1 MPGDPVVSLR
11 RTRLRPDSLLNA
23 MLLLSNLK
31 YIAALGPVPFHVPV
45 VSTPAAAC
53 AMLISPA
60 VTTLSQNL
68 TPLLHG
74 RDPRVAGTLAVGF
87 ALAGTAI
94 WLASRRKRPTQ
105 EELERRR
112 RDQLAS
118 AGRITDGVLIDART
132 LAGEASN
139 AVTPEVLIYSYR
151 LAGVTYDCAQDVSAL
166 PDRVLNWKLD
176 QPLQVR
182 YDPRNPGNS
191 VVVAES
197 WSGLWQNSPETTPN
211 IWQRPIRKTA

>member
-1 MPGDPVVSLR
+1 MRRAPVVSLR
-11 RTRLRPDSLLNA
+11 RTRPALDSFFDA

-31 YIAALGPVPFHVPV
+31 YIAAPGPVPFHVPAASNPV
-45 VSTPAAAC
+45 AAC
-53 AMLISPA
+53 AMLISP
-60 VTTLSQNL
+60 VVSTLSQTL

-74 RDPRVAGTLAVGF
+74 RDPRIAGTVAAGLALTG
-87 ALAGTAI
+87 AAI

-105 EELERRR
+105 EEIERRR
-112 RDQLAS
+112 RDQLAT

-139 AVTPEVLIYSYR
+139 SLTPEVLIYSYR

-166 PDRVLNWKLD
+166 PDRVRNWRLD

-197 WSGLWQNSPETTPN
+197 WSGLWQMETEIART
-211 IWQRPIRKTA
+211 IWQPVARKTA